1 MLEELGCGRA
11 QDARWGED
19 FWLEVPGWGVPQGG
33 LETTSSSSEEQSSDA
48 PRMNLRRS
56 LASGPELSIGTWVL
70 VDVWVTDGK
79 DDFSEL
85 TSEDVCRAWEPDLTS
100 RPPETMLVWGPLSSL
115 CCEAAETVD
124 TKCLPS
130 SSGAGGWQPDGDSSP
145 FPGIATVLL
154 LIFHR
159 NNIHRI
165 KSTIRGIIQ
174 RHSPEAAMT
183 DEMKW
188 FYQTRHVAKEDQLNF
203 SSIKTID

>member
-19 FWLEVPGWGVPQGG
+19 LWLEVPDWGVPQGG

-56 LASGPELSIGTWVL
+56 LTSGPELSIGAWVL
-70 VDVWVTDGK
+70 EDVWVTDGK

-85 TSEDVCRAWEPDLTS
+85 TSEDVCRASVSDLTS
-100 RPPETMLVWGPLSSL
+100 RPPETMMVWGLLSSL
-115 CCEAAETVD
+115 CSEAAETVD

-145 FPGIATVLL
+145 FPGITTVLL

-165 KSTIRGIIQ
+165 KSAIRGITQ
-174 RHSPEAAMT
+174 RHSPEAAIT
-183 DEMKW
+183 EQMKC
-188 FYQTRHVAKEDQLNF
+188 FLSDKTRSKRESTQLF
-203 SSIKTID
+203 WH